1 MATLND
7 RLLKLEQVQR
17 KARPLLVIALRPE
30 QEGEPTP
37 EQAAQI
43 EQAKREGRPVK
54 VIRYRI
60 V

>member
-1 MATLND
+1 MATISA
-7 RLLKLEQVQR
+7 RLAALEQTQR
-17 KARPLLVIALRPE
+17 KARPLLVIVLRPE

-54 VIRYRI
+54 VIRYSI